1 MCSFTDQR
9 FDAALDRAVAAQL
22 PSNDSSGSADLVTEA
37 DLAALPTPVATYL
50 RRCGVVGRPH
60 VHNAV
65 IDMHATLYRAPD
77 QPPMETP
84 VLQVSFVH
92 PPTRLFLLHTHMFGL
107 PVHGVHAYNSTDA
120 SMDIRL
126 LGLLPVVRESGQA
139 LHRAESVTVLNDW
152 CIMMP
157 AALLDSRLT
166 WKEQSERQVDVAFRS
181 GGDTVH
187 ASLEFDVHGDLV
199 NFSSEDRH
207 FLDADG
213 FRWTTPLRFYRD
225 FGGVRLASQ
234 GDAIWHYSD
243 RELFTYGT
251 FTLRRVRYNVPADE
265 LPHAD
270 QLRRV

>member
-1 MCSFTDQR
+1 MCSLTDQR
-9 FDAALDRAVAAQL
+9 FDAALARAVVAQMS
-22 PSNDSSGSADLVTEA
+22 PQTASEARRVTSE

-50 RRCGVVGRPH
+50 HRCGVVGRPR

-65 IDMHATLYRAPD
+65 IEMHATLYRAPD

-84 VLQVSFVH
+84 VLQVSFMH

-107 PVHGVHAYNSTDA
+107 PVHGVHAYDSTQA

-157 AALLDSRLT
+157 AALLDPRLT
-166 WKEQSERQVDVAFRS
+166 WITRSDRQVDVAFHS

-187 ASLEFDVHGDLV
+187 ATLDFDASGDLV
-199 NFSSEDRH
+199 NFTSDDRH
-207 FLDADG
+207 FQDSDG
-213 FRWTTPLRFYRD
+213 FRWTTPLRYYRD

-234 GDAIWHYSD
+234 GDAIWHYHD
-243 RELFTYGT
+243 REPFTYGT
-251 FTLRRVRYNVPADE
+251 LTLQRVRYNVPVSE
-265 LPHAD
+265 LPHAE